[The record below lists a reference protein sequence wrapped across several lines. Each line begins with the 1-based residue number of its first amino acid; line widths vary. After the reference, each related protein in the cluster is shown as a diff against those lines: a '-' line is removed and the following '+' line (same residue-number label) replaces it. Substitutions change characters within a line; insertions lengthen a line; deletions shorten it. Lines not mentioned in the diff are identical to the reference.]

1 MKILEFITLIIL
13 GVYAN
18 AVFGFKWPDHSW
30 DIEFER
36 VNIKLNGNESGDQLM
51 IKSID
56 AGLFNKDID
65 EETYCTYTFS
75 ETRKM
80 HFILC
85 HTTIKNYSK
94 RNTAKKYYFFID
106 FGRDKDHEPRCD
118 DGYDITSS
126 TEFYFDLIN
135 DKDKKTTKYLGEL
148 RFNKFAT
155 EKNLPFEGGNTKKY
169 FRIMNDYCYYALPFE
184 KVEIYTYDPG
194 FQKINLF

>member
-1 MKILEFITLIIL
+1 MRILEFLILTVL
-13 GVYAN
+13 GVYIN
-18 AVFGFKWPDHSW
+18 SVFGFKWPDHNW
-30 DIEFER
+30 
-36 VNIKLNGNESGDQLM
+36 NINFRIINENLVDNTQDELV

-65 EETYCTYTFS
+65 EETYCRYTFS

-80 HFILC
+80 HYILC
-85 HTTIKNYSK
+85 HATIKNYSK

-118 DGYDITSS
+118 DGYDINSS

-135 DKDKKTTKYLGEL
+135 DKDKKMTKYLGEL
-148 RFNKFAT
+148 KFNKFAT
-155 EKNLPFEGGNTKKY
+155 EKTLPFEGGNTKKY

-184 KVEIYTYDPG
+184 KVEILTYDPG
-194 FQKINLF
+194 Y